1 MKLRFFLQSAS
12 YGKGVDMR
20 LVSLGPSGEVTAE
33 AMPATFKNIDEGQM
47 WSEPLATLSRD
58 TAQNLMDELWAL
70 GYRPEAGQLSVG
82 QMAATE
88 KHLQDMRQIVFH
100 RMKIQKP

>member
-1 MKLRFFLQSAS
+1 MKTRFFLQSAS
-12 YGKGVDMR
+12 YGRGVDLR
-20 LVSLGPSGEVTAE
+20 LVSLKPSGDIDGE
-33 AMPATFKNIDEGQM
+33 AMPAIFKKIEEGQI
-47 WSEPLATLSRD
+47 WSEPFQTIHRD
-58 TAQNLMDELWAL
+58 TAQNLIDELWAL

-100 RMKIQKP
+100 RMKIKKP